1 MEHLHFVRFS
11 DPKALLDATKQYDDS
26 FMNFCR
32 GSLLDY
38 LSNPNKSQGPED
50 NLEDKP
56 AYLLAIYRGDN
67 LLIALTKNSQDSQ
80 DFAWMMSMTST
91 AALTPSLLAA
101 ATTLLARSTLSVIP
115 DPLAL
120 EKIIGPA
127 DVVDRFLE
135 SYAML
140 TLQEHGVRVR
150 ITPGLFGSRMSYAT
164 RASLPPLP
172 AVPPPYIITLATV
185 DDVPGLAPLYAA
197 FRLNSVWGE
206 VVSTE
211 AATASM
217 KGQVTRGLV
226 WSCRLASDG
235 PPVGYVSLGRVTPRT
250 IAIRNV
256 FVLEEHRRKGIAET
270 VVRAVVRYYLGAHP
284 YGVGGL
290 PDGPPAEGLKVEV
303 CLNVAEAGAE
313 RVYKRA
319 GFLFPDREGDTP
331 RGVDPTTGRPSWY
344 SVASR
349 DLALEESETAS
360 S

>member
-1 MEHLHFVRFS
+1 MRFS
-11 DPKALLDATKQYDDS
+11 LRRH
-26 FMNFCR
+26 NR
-32 GSLLDY
+32 
-38 LSNPNKSQGPED
+38 
-50 NLEDKP
+50 
-56 AYLLAIYRGDN
+56 
-67 LLIALTKNSQDSQ
+67 IALTKNSQD
-80 DFAWMMSMTST
+80 FAWMMSLTST
-91 AALTPSLLAA
+91 AAHTPSLLAA
-101 ATTLLARSTLSVIP
+101 AATLLARSTLSVIP
-115 DPLAL
+115 SPLAL

-135 SYAML
+135 SCAML
-140 TLQEHGVRVR
+140 AFQEHGVRVR

-172 AVPPPYIITLATV
+172 AVPPPYIVTLATV

-197 FRLNSVWGE
+197 FRLNSVWSE
-206 VVSTE
+206 VVDME
-211 AATASM
+211 AATAFM
-217 KGQVTRGLV
+217 KGPVTRGLV

-270 VVRAVVRYYLGAHP
+270 MVRAVVRYYLGVHP
-284 YGVGGL
+284 YGVEGL
-290 PDGPPAEGLKVEV
+290 PDGPPPEGLKVEV
-303 CLNVAEAGAE
+303 CLNVVEAGAE

-331 RGVDPTTGRPSWY
+331 TGGGDPTTGRPSWY
-344 SVASR
+344 PSAWRGLV
-349 DLALEESETAS
+349 LEESETAS